1 MARAALA
8 VMVLAFAAACVVAYA
23 TPWSDS
29 RPGSGTIN
37 AAPDTDG
44 DGLWDP
50 VDNCPTVPNPDQTDS
65 DGEGLGDACDP
76 CPSEVDCDGDQFSD
90 YIELYVGTDP
100 LDDCPDD
107 DTDDAWP
114 LDVNMDTFVT
124 VVGDALNFRGRIG
137 AAPGDPEWWQR
148 LDFNMDSQITVVGDA
163 LLYRGMIGES
173 CTNP

>member
-1 MARAALA
+1 
-8 VMVLAFAAACVVAYA
+8 MVLAFAAACAVAYA
-23 TPWSDS
+23 GPWSDS
-29 RPGSGTIN
+29 RAGSGVIN

-76 CPSEVDCDGDQFSD
+76 CPSEADCDGDQFSD

-100 LDDCPDD
+100 LDACPDEPS
-107 DTDDAWP
+107 DDAWP
-114 LDVNMDTFVT
+114 LDVNMNTELT
-124 VVGDALNFRGRIG
+124 VVGDVLNFRNRIG
-137 AAPGDPEWWQR
+137 ATPGSAEWWQR
-148 LDFNMDSQITVVGDA
+148 LDFNMDGEISVVGDV